1 MVIPRM
7 PTHPLINMSEDQAT
21 SISASALK
29 AKVAEQQ
36 SDVETPAARFNKNGL
51 SIRALDNTS
60 VALKS
65 IDDNLSD
72 IAHLLP
78 RAVAFSPSAAMR

>member
-1 MVIPRM
+1 MPIPRM
-7 PTHPLINMSEDQAT
+7 PTQPLFNVSDDHTT

-51 SIRALDNTS
+51 PIRALDNTS

-65 IDDNLSD
+65 INDNLSD

>member
-1 MVIPRM
+1 MPIPRM
-7 PTHPLINMSEDQAT
+7 PTQPLFNVSDDHTT

-36 SDVETPAARFNKNGL
+36 SDVEAPAARFNKNGL

>member
-1 MVIPRM
+1 MPIPRM
-7 PTHPLINMSEDQAT
+7 PTQPLFNVSDDHTT

-65 IDDNLSD
+65 INDNLSD

>member
-1 MVIPRM
+1 MAIPRM
-7 PTHPLINMSEDQAT
+7 PTQPLFNVSEDQAT

-29 AKVAEQQ
+29 AKVAEQ
-36 SDVETPAARFNKNGL
+36 SDVDAPAARFNRNGL
-51 SIRALDNTS
+51 SIRTLDNTS